1 VGCDV
6 ARSNSQHA
14 STIIVVATRQSSGTR
29 AKDTDR
35 NDTCQVLDTA
45 LSEGQ
50 LSMEEHRERVSTA
63 TQAATL
69 GDLQALV
76 SDLQTENAPVQLP
89 KLRIRTPF
97 SSVSGNG
104 RGMRVA
110 VASVLVLFGV
120 GLGWGIFGHSSP
132 LHSGDAANSDPG
144 EKPDGIEPVVLTPP
158 TQLFSLNGLTGLMEQ
173 TRKKF
178 GDTMGYSLRIFSDDA
193 DLDRADPKEPRRKLS
208 YTYRGGWASQSSG
221 SKSDSDVL
229 VDLGG
234 FDPATLVAVLRGAPK
249 SLGIKPQDVKSSHI
263 EIKASPDPLTPAAV
277 VISIYV
283 SGEFSS
289 GWMSVDGAGNVVQMY
304 PATP

>member
-1 VGCDV
+1 L
-6 ARSNSQHA
+6 RHA

-35 NDTCQVLDTA
+35 NDTCQVHDTA

-50 LSMEEHRERVSTA
+50 LSMEEHRDRVSTA
-63 TQAATL
+63 TNAATL

-76 SDLQTENAPVQLP
+76 SDLQTKNAPVQLP
-89 KLRIRTPF
+89 KLKFRAPL
-97 SSVSGNG
+97 SSGNG
-104 RGMRVA
+104 RGIRVA
-110 VASVLVLFGV
+110 VAAVLVLFGL
-120 GLGWGIFGHSSP
+120 GLGWGIFSDSSP
-132 LHSGDAANSDPG
+132 VSSSSNSSSDPG
-144 EKPDGIEPVVLTPP
+144 VKPDGIAPLVLTPP

-178 GDTMGYSLRIFSDDA
+178 GDTMGYSLRIFSDNA
-193 DLDRADPKEPRRKLS
+193 DLERADPKEPRRKLS

-221 SKSDSDVL
+221 TKSDSDVP

-234 FDPATLVAVLRGAPK
+234 FDPATLVAVLRGAPQT
-249 SLGIKPQDVKSSHI
+249 LGIKPQDVKSSHV
-263 EIKASPDPLTPAAV
+263 EIKASDDPLTPGAV

-289 GWMSVDGAGNVVQMY
+289 GWMSVDGSGNIVKIY
-304 PATP
+304 PASR